1 MRISIAA
8 LLLVGVMM
16 TGCASKENFQQ
27 PEQTSNLITLTI
39 SVNMDDEDAA
49 TRALAPDGTATFAV
63 GEQLAVIYT
72 NTSGN
77 PVKAVSEPLA
87 AGDLYAEGHGATF
100 TVTVDSPD
108 ISRTVTY
115 IYPAAMANDDGS
127 ANYAALDMQDG
138 TLATLANKLEYCTA
152 TSSWTYDGKLPTLIL
167 AKQLSILAI
176 TLKNSTGIDD
186 ITNTI
191 TGLTL
196 SDGVYTYKVKRDAA
210 AGPIY
215 LAIRPTSE
223 ADLEVT
229 ANSSSK
235 YYSKS
240 LTGKTYWDGYGYSVT
255 WRMSENPIIDL
266 SNISS
271 NYTAK
276 HGDVL
281 TGTLGANVRISIED
295 GATVTLDGVS
305 INADGTWKTGNY
317 AGINCEGDATI
328 ILKEG
333 TTNTVKGFNEN
344 YPGIHVPS
352 GKTLTIQGS
361 GSLNASSNGYG
372 AGIGGGY
379 GGGSDPII
387 DCGNINIL
395 GGRIT
400 ATGGPSSAGIGSG
413 RMGHCGDIT
422 ISRGTIIATGGSEA
436 AGIGGG
442 NYAHCGNVTINSGA
456 IVMVTKGNEAPN
468 SIGAGYSGTC
478 GTVTIDGVE
487 GAIATSPYK
496 YPALAVDLADITE
509 NTTFIDGTFITG
521 TLGAKVKLSIPEGA
535 TVTLQ
540 NVTING
546 ANDGNCRWGG
556 INVEGNATIILK
568 GTNEVKGFFQYYPGI
583 FVYQGKTLTIRGDG
597 SLNAS
602 SNGYGCG
609 IGGGYNRSGNVVDCG
624 DINIEGGTITA
635 TGGQGAAG
643 IGGGM
648 GSHCGNIYI
657 SGGTITATGGLKAA
671 GIGGGHFDL
680 WHVNDAYC
688 GNITITSG
696 VNRVTATKGFN
707 TEDSVS
713 IGYGSGC
720 HVGTVTIGGTVYYE
734 NNEFKNGGETYLHTS
749 PLIYQPVN

>member
-27 PEQTSNLITLTI
+27 PEQTSNLITLAI

-63 GEQLAVIYT
+63 GEKLAVIYT

-100 TVTVDSPD
+100 TVTFDSPD
-108 ISRTVTY
+108 ITRTVTY

-152 TSSWTYDGKLPTLIL
+152 TDGWTYDGKLPTMIL
-167 AKQLSILAI
+167 DKQLSILAI
-176 TLKNSTGIDD
+176 TLKNSTGLED

-191 TGLTL
+191 TSLTL
-196 SDGVYTYKVKRDAA
+196 NDGAYTYKVKRDAA

-215 LAIRPTSE
+215 VAIRPMGE
-223 ADLEVT
+223 ANIEVT

-240 LTGKTYWDGYGYSVT
+240 LTGKTYWAGYGYSIS
-255 WRMSENPIIDL
+255 WRMSEIPVIDL
-266 SNISS
+266 STITSK
-271 NYTAK
+271 YTAQN
-276 HGDVL
+276 GDVL
-281 TGTLGANVRISIED
+281 TGTLGERVQISIAD

-305 INADGTWKTGNY
+305 INADGTWNTGKY
-317 AGINCEGDATI
+317 AGINCEGNATI
-328 ILKEG
+328 ILKEE

-372 AGIGGGY
+372 AGIGGGF

-400 ATGGPSSAGIGSG
+400 ATGGSSSAGIGSG
-413 RMGHCGDIT
+413 RMGDCGNIT
-422 ISRGTIIATGGSEA
+422 ISGGYITATGGNYSA
-436 AGIGGG
+436 AIGSG
-442 NYAHCGNVTINSGA
+442 NHADCGTVTISDA
-456 IVMVTKGNEAPN
+456 IVVATKGTDALN
-468 SIGAGYSGTC
+468 SIGAGDSGTC
-478 GTVTIDGVE
+478 GTVTIGGVE
-487 GAIATSPYK
+487 GAITNSPYK
-496 YPALAVDLADITE
+496 YPASAVDLASITE
-509 NTTFIDGTFITG
+509 NTTFSDGAFLTG

-540 NVTING
+540 DATIIG
-546 ANDGNCRWGG
+546 ANDGNCKWGG

-568 GTNEVKGFFQYYPGI
+568 GMNEVKGFFQYYPGI
-583 FVYQGKTLTIRGDG
+583 FVYPGKTLTIQGNG

-635 TGGQGAAG
+635 TGGEGAAG

-671 GIGGGHFDL
+671 GIGGGIFDF
-680 WHVNDAYC
+680 WHVNHAYC
-688 GNITITSG
+688 GDVTITAG
-696 VNRVTATKGFN
+696 VSRVTAIKGYN
-707 TEDSVS
+707 TSSVVS
-713 IGYGSGC
+713 IGYGMGC
-720 HVGTVTIGGTVYYE
+720 YVGTVTIGGTVYYE
-734 NNEFKNGGETYLHTS
+734 NNEFKNGGDNYLHTS
-749 PLIYQPVN
+749 PLIYPPVN